1 MKYKL
6 LGEAEAEGAVAA
18 VRRVVVAARHAA
30 VPRAA
35 APAAATVHAVRAGTW
50 TLVVCAPYIG
60 CPFPDVAAHIV
71 DT

>member
-6 LGEAEAEGAVAA
+6 LGEAEAEVGVVV
-18 VRRVVVAARHAA
+18 VRRVVAAVRHAA
-30 VPRAA
+30 VPRAEV
-35 APAAATVHAVRAGTW
+35 PAAATEHAERAGTW